1 MISIYFF
8 EKKTFTDTIRECIYF
23 RIKLLRLPRH
33 TKEILFKET

>member
-8 EKKTFTDTIRECIYF
+8 EKKITDTIRECIYF